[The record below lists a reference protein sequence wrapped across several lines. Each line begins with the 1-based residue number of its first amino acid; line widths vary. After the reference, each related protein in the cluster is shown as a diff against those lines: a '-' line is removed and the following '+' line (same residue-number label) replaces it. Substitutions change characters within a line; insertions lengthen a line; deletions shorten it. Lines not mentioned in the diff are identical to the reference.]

1 MESPKL
7 KSLSINE
14 ERIHILLTAFQE
26 FRQVSVGRRSFI
38 QNFKSAFLYLRR
50 RKVQVGLHSKGS

>member
-7 KSLSINE
+7 NE
-14 ERIHILLTAFQE
+14 DRIHISFTAFQE
-26 FRQVSVGRRSFI
+26 FRQVGAGRWYFI
-38 QNFKSAFLYLRR
+38 QNFKSVSIYLRR

>member
-7 KSLSINE
+7 NE
-14 ERIHILLTAFQE
+14 DRIHVSFIAFQE
-26 FRQVSVGRRSFI
+26 FRQVSDGSGYFI
-38 QNFKSAFLYLRR
+38 QNFKSVSIYLRR